1 MEAEPHGDGI
11 ARHIPLGCEKTRV
24 CLDGERIERHTMR
37 GGNEIGIRFIEP
49 DVARVANAEE
59 LNIHTAERTNQLIIA
74 AGLLPPDRRPSRS
87 GYAYG
92 PA

>member
-1 MEAEPHGDGI
+1 
-11 ARHIPLGCEKTRV
+11 
-24 CLDGERIERHTMR
+24 MR

-74 AGLLPPDRRPSRS
+74 AAFFPRIGGHPVRDMRMVRPDIDVAKQVFPHVIRVTLVVLRRK
-87 GYAYG
+87 A
-92 PA
+92 AVLIEIH